1 MRTEEVI
8 MKNTIKKISLIVATA
23 ALFFV
28 GAANVYASDKFDDTE
43 TWINNPDHP
52 RYELNSGG

>member
-1 MRTEEVI
+1 

-28 GAANVYASDKFDDTE
+28 GAANVYASDKYDEVE

>member
-1 MRTEEVI
+1 

-28 GAANVYASDKFDDTE
+28 GAANVYAFDNME
-43 TWINNPDHP
+43 TWVDNPNDA
-52 RYELNSGG
+52 RYELNSGE